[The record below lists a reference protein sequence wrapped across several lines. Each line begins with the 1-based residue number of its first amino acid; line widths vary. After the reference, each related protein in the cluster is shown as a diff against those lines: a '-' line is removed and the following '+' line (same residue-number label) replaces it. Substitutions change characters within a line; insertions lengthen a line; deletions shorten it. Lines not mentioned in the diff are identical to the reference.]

1 MCGARAGERQG
12 QARAA
17 SGVGVGHVALPSGN
31 NGRFRGAA
39 RRVGAPQWRRD
50 GASWHARQ
58 EAMSGSAARRVGG
71 VDERRRQATLLQP
84 FVNGVRELGCARL
97 SSSVCRGV
105 AVGVQQASVR
115 HQQALGDGGSSS
127 LPAQAQVALPCL
139 PWQ

>member
-39 RRVGAPQWRRD
+39 RRVGAPQRRQD
-50 GASWHARQ
+50 EASWRARQ

-84 FVNGVRELGCARL
+84 FVNGVRELGYARL
-97 SSSVCRGV
+97 SSSVRR
-105 AVGVQQASVR
+105 GVQQ
-115 HQQALGDGGSSS
+115 QALMDGAVVVTTAHAAAVASGV
-127 LPAQAQVALPCL
+127 VALLLCSVV
-139 PWQ
+139 QK